1 MNMTIKQLAALI
13 DREATYTTDNG
24 LRIRVKVID
33 AKLAYGTMQYLI
45 TPLAGEREVWVR
57 NLIIDDEAPTL
68 TVG

>member
-1 MNMTIKQLAALI
+1 MNIKQIAAII

-24 LRIRVKVID
+24 LRIQVKVID
-33 AKLAYGTMQYLI
+33 AKLAYGTVQYLI
-45 TPLAGEREVWVR
+45 TPLAGDREVWVR

>member
-1 MNMTIKQLAALI
+1 MTIKQLAAII

-33 AKLAYGTMQYLI
+33 AKQAYGTMQYLI

>member
-1 MNMTIKQLAALI
+1 MTVKQLAAII

-33 AKLAYGTMQYLI
+33 AKQAYGTMQYLI

-57 NLIIDDEAPTL
+57 NLIIDDETPTL

>member
-1 MNMTIKQLAALI
+1 MNIKQLAALI

-24 LRIRVKVID
+24 LMIRVKVID
-33 AKLAYGTMQYLI
+33 AKQAYGTMQYLI
-45 TPLAGEREVWVR
+45 TPLAGDREVWVR

>member
-1 MNMTIKQLAALI
+1 MNMTIKQLAAII

-33 AKLAYGTMQYLI
+33 AKQAYGTMQYLI

>member
-1 MNMTIKQLAALI
+1 MNIKQLAALI

-24 LRIRVKVID
+24 LMIRVKVVD
-33 AKLAYGTMQYLI
+33 AKQAYGTMQYLI